1 MKQFY
6 LYLNNLTLKNKLLL
20 FSLKG
25 TGFIFFS
32 FILYIL
38 FVNTDTDILFFSL
51 FSAFHYFNSLTDILC
66 IAVENNSN
74 TNLNSQTNT
83 GSAGSV
89 KFNVENAGDIP
100 PLANSMNTRFNS
112 DYSTTTTPSTAEV
125 TSTTSFIDSASIS
138 NLSPKDLNNWSETII
153 NKAIGTFTQIL
164 EPVSVSYSND
174 TLATQ
179 IYGISIMLFL
189 LSVVIIILILALI
202 LNILMWVYSDK
213 LLNLFTNKYI
223 RWYILYNKKVIGI
236 EIAFL
241 SISILYFMY
250 KLSYGLHFIAT
261 HPITFN

>member
-1 MKQFY
+1 M
-6 LYLNNLTLKNKLLL
+6 
-20 FSLKG
+20 
-25 TGFIFFS
+25 
-32 FILYIL
+32 
-38 FVNTDTDILFFSL
+38 
-51 FSAFHYFNSLTDILC
+51 
-66 IAVENNSN
+66 
-74 TNLNSQTNT
+74 
-83 GSAGSV
+83 

-100 PLANSMNTRFNS
+100 PVANSMNTRFNS

-179 IYGISIMLFL
+179 IYGISIMLFF
-189 LSVVIIILILALI
+189 LSVAIIILILALI